1 MPCTITLSTIPG
13 RKTPFGMTLALM
25 GKSLDRKTIEVVGTV
40 NDIKS
45 AVADFGKSVHQTHPD
60 ESFYISV
67 SIAKGCRKPNGY
79 DAAQKRHELGQET
92 YMKMEE
98 LERCPATS

>member
-25 GKSLDRKTIEVVGTV
+25 GKSLDRKTIEVVSTV

-45 AVADFGKSVHQTHPD
+45 AVADFGKSVHQAHPN

-79 DAAQKRHELGQET
+79 DAATKNDGLGQAT
-92 YMKMEE
+92 YMKMGEP
-98 LERCPATS
+98 ERCTATN

>member
-13 RKTPFGMTLALM
+13 RKTPFGKTLALM
-25 GKSLDRKTIEVVGTV
+25 GKSLDRKTIEVVSTV
-40 NDIKS
+40 NDIRS
-45 AVADFGKSVHQTHPD
+45 AVADFGRAVHEAHPK

-79 DAAQKRHELGQET
+79 DAACKNDGLGQEV
-92 YMKMEE
+92 YMKMEGAE
-98 LERCPATS
+98 PCPASG